1 MTFPSPKNI
10 LAICATALLATAC
23 GGNKEPKT
31 ATAILEQARQEYADK
46 QYDKA
51 LHSIDSLRKTFPQ
64 DIEARKAAL
73 KLYQDISLT
82 QAQEDLANTDQRLQ
96 QAKAEYDNMKAKAD
110 QDRDALRATSEQ
122 LQAVTLKK
130 MELDSLQVRFDVQ
143 CAKIKYI
150 HKKQKE

>member
-1 MTFPSPKNI
+1 
-10 LAICATALLATAC
+10 
-23 GGNKEPKT
+23 
-31 ATAILEQARQEYADK
+31 
-46 QYDKA
+46 
-51 LHSIDSLRKTFPQ
+51 
-64 DIEARKAAL
+64 
-73 KLYQDISLT
+73 
-82 QAQEDLANTDQRLQ
+82 
-96 QAKAEYDNMKAKAD
+96 MKAKAD